1 MKRVLVIL
9 TVLLT
14 MAVGANAQSDPEYR
28 LEVGGGVGVVSYL
41 GDFNGNIF
49 KNLTPMFS
57 ALAKYRMNPRM
68 AVAMNISYGQ
78 IKGESRL
85 ADTYYPEDFQDYSF
99 KNSLMDVGL
108 RFEYNFW
115 PYGTGREYRG
125 AQRLTPYIY
134 IGVGATFAKPDKT
147 EMGINMP
154 IGGGVKYKLADRVN
168 LAVEWTMHF
177 STNDRLDGVK
187 DPYGIKSTG
196 LLKNTDCYS
205 HLRVSLTYDIWAKCR
220 TCHNDRD

>member
-1 MKRVLVIL
+1 MKRVLVVL

-14 MAVGANAQSDPEYR
+14 TAVGANAQSDPEYR

-41 GDFNGNIF
+41 GDFNNNLF
-49 KNLTPMFS
+49 KNMMPMFS

-85 ADTYYPEDFQDYSF
+85 ADTYYPVEVQNYSF
-99 KNSLMDVGL
+99 KNSLMDVGF

-134 IGVGATFAKPDKT
+134 IGVGGTFSKPDKT

-154 IGGGVKYKLADRVN
+154 IGGGVKYKMADRVN
-168 LAVEWTMHF
+168 LAIEWTMHF

-196 LLKNTDCYS
+196 LFKNTDCYS